1 MHGNGNYTMETDI
14 IFCIVGMYRNKTSF
28 GWEIEEYPPRQFDKE
43 PEAVTESFFP
53 IPCLLYAR
61 FFEQKSDKR
70 QLLASYWM

>member
-14 IFCIVGMYRNKTSF
+14 IFFIARAYRNKTYF

-53 IPCLLYAR
+53 IPCLLYVR

-70 QLLASYWM
+70 QLLALYWM

>member
-14 IFCIVGMYRNKTSF
+14 IFCIVRMYRNKTSF

-53 IPCLLYAR
+53 ISWFAVC
-61 FFEQKSDKR
+61 
-70 QLLASYWM
+70 